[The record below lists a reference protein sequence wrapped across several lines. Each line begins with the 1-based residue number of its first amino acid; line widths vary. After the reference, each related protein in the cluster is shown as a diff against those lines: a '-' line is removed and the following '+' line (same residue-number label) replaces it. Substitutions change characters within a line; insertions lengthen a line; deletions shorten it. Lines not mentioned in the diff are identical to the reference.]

1 MSEKPTSR
9 VGSLI
14 RAFRTASDMT
24 QKELARRC
32 GANES
37 TIRNYE
43 LGNRYPDAATLIKIA
58 DSLNVSYYT
67 LADPSTDNI
76 FGAINALFD
85 IEKAYGL
92 RPTVKDGVI
101 TLQFDKRLPHANPHP
116 EEDVNNFKI
125 AVEHWAILRDRL
137 DAGEVTGEVTEQEYY
152 LKQFRFLAN
161 QIKSDDEVSLDVN
174 DDEQM
179 TKRYKELEA
188 DETAELLKDLTP
200 EFSYVK
206 RKRKP
211 KA

>member
-14 RAFRTASDMT
+14 RAFRTASNMT

-32 GANES
+32 GVNES

-43 LGNRYPDAATLIKIA
+43 LGNRYPDDATLMKIA

-85 IEKAYGL
+85 IERAYGL
-92 RPTVKDGVI
+92 RPTIKDGML
-101 TLQFDKRLPHANPHP
+101 TLKFDDRLPNATPRP
-116 EEDVNNFKI
+116 QEDINNFKI
-125 AVEHWAILRDRL
+125 AVEHWARLRDKVDDR
-137 DAGEVTGEVTEQEYY
+137 EVSERDYY
-152 LKQFRFLAN
+152 LKQFRFPAN
-161 QIKSDDEVSLDVN
+161 PIDADNEISLDVN
-174 DDEQM
+174 DDEKM
-179 TKRYKELEA
+179 ISRYEELEA
-188 DETAELLKDLTP
+188 EETAELLKDMMP

-211 KA
+211 K

>member
-1 MSEKPTSR
+1 MSDKPTSR

-32 GANES
+32 GVNES

-43 LGNRYPDAATLIKIA
+43 LGNRYPDATTLMKIA

-85 IEKAYGL
+85 IERAYGL
-92 RPTVKDGVI
+92 RPTVKDGVL
-101 TLQFDKRLPHANPHP
+101 TLKFDNRLPNATPLP
-116 EEDVNNFKI
+116 QEDIDNFKI
-125 AVEHWAILRDRL
+125 AVEHWARLRDRV
-137 DAGEVTGEVTEQEYY
+137 DDGEVTEKDYY
-152 LKQFRFLAN
+152 LKQFRFPAN
-161 QIKSDDEVSLDVN
+161 SIDADAEISLDVN
-174 DDEQM
+174 DDEKM
-179 TKRYKELEA
+179 ISRYEELEA
-188 DETAELLKDLTP
+188 EETAELLKDMMP

-211 KA
+211 KNE

>member
-1 MSEKPTSR
+1 MNEKPTSR

-32 GANES
+32 GVNES

-43 LGNRYPDAATLIKIA
+43 LGNRYPDDATLMKIA

-85 IEKAYGL
+85 IERAYGL
-92 RPTVKDGVI
+92 RPTIKDGMLI
-101 TLQFDKRLPHANPHP
+101 LKFDDRLPNATPHP
-116 EEDVNNFKI
+116 QEDIDSFKI
-125 AVEHWAILRDRL
+125 AVEHWARLRDRV
-137 DAGEVTGEVTEQEYY
+137 DSREVSERDYY
-152 LKQFRFLAN
+152 LKQFRFPAN
-161 QIKSDDEVSLDVN
+161 PTDAGDEISLDVN
-174 DDEQM
+174 DDEKM
-179 TKRYKELEA
+179 ISRYEELEA
-188 DETAELLKDLTP
+188 EETAEILKDLTP

-206 RKRKP
+206 RKRKRI
-211 KA
+211 KE

>member
-1 MSEKPTSR
+1 MNEKPTSR

-32 GANES
+32 GVNES

-43 LGNRYPDAATLIKIA
+43 LGNRYPDAATLLKIA

-85 IEKAYGL
+85 IERAYGL
-92 RPTVKDGVI
+92 RPTVKDGML
-101 TLQFDKRLPHANPHP
+101 TLKFDDRLPNATPRP
-116 EEDVNNFKI
+116 QEDIDNFKI
-125 AVEHWAILRDRL
+125 AVEHWARLRDRV
-137 DAGEVTGEVTEQEYY
+137 DTGEVSERDYY
-152 LKQFRFLAN
+152 QKKFRFPAN
-161 QIKSDDEVSLDVN
+161 PIGEDDEISLDVD
-174 DDEQM
+174 DDEKM
-179 TKRYKELEA
+179 IIRYEELEA
-188 DETAELLKDLTP
+188 DETAHLLKGLTP
-200 EFSYVK
+200 EFSYAK

-211 KA
+211 RK

>member
-32 GANES
+32 GVNES

-43 LGNRYPDAATLIKIA
+43 LGNRYPDDATLMKIA

-85 IEKAYGL
+85 IERAYGL

-101 TLQFDKRLPHANPHP
+101 TLQFDDRLPHANPRP
-116 EEDVNNFKI
+116 EEDINNFKI
-125 AVEHWAILRDRL
+125 AVEHWARLRDRL
-137 DAGEVTGEVTEQEYY
+137 DAEEVSEQEYY
-152 LKQFRFLAN
+152 LKQFRFPAN
-161 QIKSDDEVSLDVN
+161 LINSDDEVSLDVN

-179 TKRYKELEA
+179 SRRYEELET
-188 DETAELLKDLTP
+188 DETAEQLKNLTP

-211 KA
+211 RKE

>member
-1 MSEKPTSR
+1 MNEKTTSR

-32 GANES
+32 GVNES

-43 LGNRYPDAATLIKIA
+43 LGNRYPDAATLMKIA

-85 IEKAYGL
+85 IERAYGL
-92 RPTVKDGVI
+92 RPTVKDGML
-101 TLQFDKRLPHANPHP
+101 TLKFDERLPNATPRP
-116 EEDVNNFKI
+116 QEDIDNFKI
-125 AVEHWAILRDRL
+125 AVEHWARLRDRV
-137 DAGEVTGEVTEQEYY
+137 DDGEVTEKDYY
-152 LKQFRFLAN
+152 LKQFRFPAN
-161 QIKSDDEVSLDVN
+161 SIDAEDEISLDVN
-174 DDEQM
+174 DDEKM
-179 TKRYKELEA
+179 IMRYEELEA
-188 DETAELLKDLTP
+188 EETAYLLKGLTP

-211 KA
+211 KKE

>member
-32 GANES
+32 GVNES

-43 LGNRYPDAATLIKIA
+43 LGNRYPDDATLMKIA

-85 IEKAYGL
+85 IERTYGL
-92 RPTVKDGVI
+92 RPTIKDGML
-101 TLQFDKRLPHANPHP
+101 TLKFDDRLPNATPHP
-116 EEDVNNFKI
+116 QEDIDNFKI
-125 AVEHWAILRDRL
+125 AVEHWARLRDRV
-137 DAGEVTGEVTEQEYY
+137 DTGEVSERDYY
-152 LKQFRFLAN
+152 LKKFRFPAN
-161 QIKSDDEVSLDVN
+161 PVDADDEISLDVN
-174 DDEQM
+174 DDEKM
-179 TKRYKELEA
+179 IMRYEELEA
-188 DETAELLKDLTP
+188 EEMAEMLIDMMP

-211 KA
+211 RKE

>member
-1 MSEKPTSR
+1 MSDKPTSR

-32 GANES
+32 GVNES

-43 LGNRYPDAATLIKIA
+43 LGNRYPDATTLMKIA

-85 IEKAYGL
+85 IERAYGL
-92 RPTVKDGVI
+92 RPTVKDGVL
-101 TLQFDKRLPHANPHP
+101 TLKFDNRLPNATPRP
-116 EEDVNNFKI
+116 QEDIDNFKI
-125 AVEHWAILRDRL
+125 AVEHWARLRDRV
-137 DAGEVTGEVTEQEYY
+137 DDGEVTEKDYY
-152 LKQFRFLAN
+152 LKQFRFPAN
-161 QIKSDDEVSLDVN
+161 SIDADAEISLDVN
-174 DDEQM
+174 DDEKM
-179 TKRYKELEA
+179 IMRYEELEA
-188 DETAELLKDLTP
+188 EETAEMFKDMMP

-211 KA
+211 KKE

>member
-14 RAFRTASDMT
+14 RAFRTASNMT

-32 GANES
+32 GVNES

-43 LGNRYPDAATLIKIA
+43 LGNRYPDAATLMKIA

-76 FGAINALFD
+76 FGAINTLFD
-85 IEKAYGL
+85 IERTYGL
-92 RPTVKDGVI
+92 RPTIKDGML
-101 TLQFDKRLPHANPHP
+101 TLKFDDRLPHANPHP
-116 EEDVNNFKI
+116 PEDIDNFKI
-125 AVEHWAILRDRL
+125 TVEHWARLRDRV
-137 DAGEVTGEVTEQEYY
+137 DDGEVSERDYY
-152 LKQFRFLAN
+152 LKQFRFPAN
-161 QIKSDDEVSLDVN
+161 PINADDKISLDVD

-179 TKRYKELEA
+179 ARRYEELEA
-188 DETAELLKDLTP
+188 DETAELLKDITP

-211 KA
+211 RKE

>member
-1 MSEKPTSR
+1 MNKKPTSR

-32 GANES
+32 GVNES

-43 LGNRYPDAATLIKIA
+43 LGNRYPDAATLMKIA

-85 IEKAYGL
+85 IERAYGL
-92 RPTVKDGVI
+92 RPTVKDGI
-101 TLQFDKRLPHANPHP
+101 LTLKFDDRLPHANPRP
-116 EEDVNNFKI
+116 EEDINNFKI
-125 AVEHWAILRDRL
+125 AVEHWARLRDRV
-137 DAGEVTGEVTEQEYY
+137 DDREVSERDYY
-152 LKQFRFLAN
+152 LKQFRFPAN
-161 QIKSDDEVSLDVN
+161 PIGEDDEISLDVN
-174 DDEQM
+174 DDEKM
-179 TKRYKELEA
+179 ICRYEELEA
-188 DETAELLKDLTP
+188 KETAELLINLTP

-211 KA
+211 KKE

>member
-1 MSEKPTSR
+1 MNKKPTSR

-32 GANES
+32 GVNES

-43 LGNRYPDAATLIKIA
+43 LGNRYPDAATLMKIA

-85 IEKAYGL
+85 IERAYGL
-92 RPTVKDGVI
+92 RPTVKDGI
-101 TLQFDKRLPHANPHP
+101 LTLKFDDRLPHANPRP
-116 EEDVNNFKI
+116 EEDINNFKI
-125 AVEHWAILRDRL
+125 AVEHWARLRDRV
-137 DAGEVTGEVTEQEYY
+137 DDREVSERDYY
-152 LKQFRFLAN
+152 LKQFRFPAN
-161 QIKSDDEVSLDVN
+161 PIGEDDEISLDVN
-174 DDEQM
+174 DDEKM
-179 TKRYKELEA
+179 ICRYEELEA
-188 DETAELLKDLTP
+188 DETAHLLNGLTP

-206 RKRKP
+206 RKRKQ
-211 KA
+211 KKN

>member
-1 MSEKPTSR
+1 MNEKPTSR

-32 GANES
+32 GLNES

-43 LGNRYPDAATLIKIA
+43 LGNRYPDAATLMKIA

-85 IEKAYGL
+85 IERAYGL
-92 RPTVKDGVI
+92 RPTVKDGML
-101 TLQFDKRLPHANPHP
+101 TLKFDDHLPYATPHP
-116 EEDVNNFKI
+116 EEDINNFKI
-125 AVEHWAILRDRL
+125 AVEHWARLRDRV
-137 DAGEVTGEVTEQEYY
+137 DDGEVSEKDYY
-152 LKQFRFLAN
+152 LKQFRFPAN
-161 QIKSDDEVSLDVN
+161 PINADDEISLDVN
-174 DDEQM
+174 DDEKM
-179 TKRYKELEA
+179 INRYEELEA
-188 DETAELLKDLTP
+188 EKTAELLKDMMP

-206 RKRKP
+206 RKRTPRK
-211 KA
+211 

>member
-32 GANES
+32 GVNES

-67 LADPSTDNI
+67 LSDPSTDNI

-85 IEKAYGL
+85 IERAYGL
-92 RPTVKDGVI
+92 RPTIKDGVI
-101 TLQFDKRLPHANPHP
+101 TLQFDDRLPHANPRS
-116 EEDVNNFKI
+116 EGDINNFKI
-125 AVEHWAILRDRL
+125 AVEHWARLRDRL
-137 DAGEVTGEVTEQEYY
+137 DAGEISEQDYY
-152 LKQFRFLAN
+152 LKQFRFPAN
-161 QIKSDDEVSLDVN
+161 PIDANDEISLDVN
-174 DDEQM
+174 DDEKM
-179 TKRYKELEA
+179 ISRYEEWEA
-188 DETAELLKDLTP
+188 EKTAELLKDLTP
-200 EFSYVK
+200 EFSYIK

-211 KA
+211 RKN

>member
-1 MSEKPTSR
+1 MSEKTTSR

-14 RAFRTASDMT
+14 RAFRTSSDMT

-32 GANES
+32 GVNES

-43 LGNRYPDAATLIKIA
+43 LGNRYPDAATLLKIA

-85 IEKAYGL
+85 IERVYGL
-92 RPTVKDGVI
+92 RPTVKDGM
-101 TLQFDKRLPHANPHP
+101 LALKFDDRLPNTTPRP
-116 EEDVNNFKI
+116 QEDIDNFKI
-125 AVEHWAILRDRL
+125 AVEHWARLRDRV
-137 DAGEVTGEVTEQEYY
+137 DTGEVSERDYY
-152 LKQFRFLAN
+152 QKKFRFPAN
-161 QIKSDDEVSLDVN
+161 PINADDKISLDVD
-174 DDEQM
+174 DDEKM
-179 TKRYKELEA
+179 IMRYEELEA
-188 DETAELLKDLTP
+188 DETAHLLKGLTP

-211 KA
+211 KNQ

>member
-1 MSEKPTSR
+1 MNEKPTSR

-32 GANES
+32 GVNES

-43 LGNRYPDAATLIKIA
+43 LGNRYPDAATLMKIA

-85 IEKAYGL
+85 IERAYGL
-92 RPTVKDGVI
+92 RPTVKDGI
-101 TLQFDKRLPHANPHP
+101 LTLKFDDRLPHANPRP
-116 EEDVNNFKI
+116 EEDINNFKI
-125 AVEHWAILRDRL
+125 AVEHWARLRDRV
-137 DAGEVTGEVTEQEYY
+137 DDREVSERDYY
-152 LKQFRFLAN
+152 LKQFRFPAN
-161 QIKSDDEVSLDVN
+161 PIGEDDEISLDVN
-174 DDEQM
+174 DDEKM
-179 TKRYKELEA
+179 ICRYEELEA
-188 DETAELLKDLTP
+188 KETAELLINLTP

-211 KA
+211 KKE

>member
-14 RAFRTASDMT
+14 RAFRTASNMT

-32 GANES
+32 GVNES

-43 LGNRYPDAATLIKIA
+43 LGNRYPDDATLMKIA

-85 IEKAYGL
+85 IERAYGL
-92 RPTVKDGVI
+92 RPTIKDGML
-101 TLQFDKRLPHANPHP
+101 TLKFDDRLPNATPRP
-116 EEDVNNFKI
+116 QEDINNFKI
-125 AVEHWAILRDRL
+125 AVEHWARLRDKVDDR
-137 DAGEVTGEVTEQEYY
+137 EVSERDYY
-152 LKQFRFLAN
+152 LKQFRFPAN
-161 QIKSDDEVSLDVN
+161 PIDADNEISLDVN
-174 DDEQM
+174 DDEKM
-179 TKRYKELEA
+179 ISRYEELEA
-188 DETAELLKDLTP
+188 EETAELLKDMMP

-211 KA
+211 KKE